1 MSSSSGSMLNC
12 EVVARQPERLSTR
25 GDAASRIRTAGVT
38 RAPPV
43 NDITAG
49 SETRSS
55 SAKADNLETSI
66 PLDSQSLGTPRE
78 DVTGSKSF

>member
-1 MSSSSGSMLNC
+1 
-12 EVVARQPERLSTR
+12 
-25 GDAASRIRTAGVT
+25 
-38 RAPPV
+38 V

-55 SAKADNLETSI
+55 SAKADRLETAI
-66 PLDSQSLGTPRE
+66 PLDSESLGTLWE